1 MQPADKVVERLIFQI
16 VSQEPGYQYFKAE
29 PGIYV
34 VINFY
39 NFVYSQ
45 SLCIHIILVAAGMD
59 ITLVVNNL
67 GGTSYLELY
76 LVANAAVRYL
86 SMTKS
91 KLVYYY

>member
-1 MQPADKVVERLIFQI
+1 MQPADKVVERLIHQI

-29 PGIYV
+29 PG
-34 VINFY
+34 NFY

-45 SLCIHIILVAAGMD
+45 SLCIHIIILVAAGMD

-76 LVANAAVRYL
+76 LMANAAVRYL
-86 SMTKS
+86 SMAKS
-91 KLVYYY
+91 K